1 MTQATARRR
10 RALSLAVVL
19 AVVALAGVAGCAPNR
34 LLHQQ
39 ANPEYVGKPFKRVL
53 VVAVTKENVL
63 GRVYEDRMV
72 ALLGQRGIKGVPAYA
87 SLGTAGAVDE
97 ATLRGV
103 IAKTGVDGMLITRT
117 TSVDESTVTTPGY
130 TVAVGYGWGGL
141 YGYYSGVW
149 QTTYVPARTTA
160 VGPTRTVSETRL
172 FDTKSGTL
180 AWSGMIGTTDR
191 DGESDTTSSVQQYAG
206 IVFDAMARDGII

>member
-1 MTQATARRR
+1 MIQATVRRR
-10 RALSLAVVL
+10 RALSF
-19 AVVALAGVAGCAPNR
+19 AVVALAFVAGCAPIR
-34 LLHQQ
+34 LLYQH

-53 VVAVTKENVL
+53 VVAVTNENVL

-130 TVAVGYGWGGL
+130 TVTVGYGWGGF
-141 YGYYSGVW
+141 YNYYSGVW
-149 QTTYVPARTTA
+149 QTTYVPPQTTV

-172 FDTKSGTL
+172 FDAKSGAL

-191 DGESDTTSSVQQYAG
+191 DGESDSAASVQQYAG

>member
-1 MTQATARRR
+1 MTQATLRWL
-10 RALSLAVVL
+10 RAASLA
-19 AVVALAGVAGCAPNR
+19 AAALAGAAGCASNQ

-72 ALLGQRGIKGVPAYA
+72 ALLAQRGIKGVPAYA
-87 SLGTAGAVDE
+87 SLGIAGAVDE

-117 TSVDESTVTTPGY
+117 TSVDERTVTTPGY
-130 TVAVGYGWGGL
+130 TVAVGYGWGGF
-141 YGYYSGVW
+141 YGYYTGAW
-149 QTTYVPARTTA
+149 QTSYVPPQTTA

-172 FDTKSGTL
+172 FDAKSGAL

-191 DGESDTTSSVQQYAG
+191 DGESDSAASVNQYAG

>member
-1 MTQATARRR
+1 MTQATVRRL
-10 RALSLAVVL
+10 RAFSLV
-19 AVVALAGVAGCAPNR
+19 VVALVLVAGCAPNR
-34 LLHQQ
+34 LLYQH

-72 ALLGQRGIKGVPAYA
+72 ALLGQRGIKGVPGYA

-97 ATLRGV
+97 ATLRSV
-103 IAKTGVDGMLITRT
+103 IAKTGVDAMLITRT

-130 TVAVGYGWGGL
+130 TVAVGYGWGGF

-149 QTTYVPARTTA
+149 QTTYVPPQTTVA
-160 VGPTRTVSETRL
+160 GPTRTVSETRL
-172 FDTKSGTL
+172 FDAKSGTL
-180 AWSGMIGTTDR
+180 AWNGMIGTTDR
-191 DGESDTTSSVQQYAG
+191 DGASDTAASVQQYAD
-206 IVFDAMARDGII
+206 IVFDAMSRDGII

>member
-34 LLHQQ
+34 LLHQH

-97 ATLRGV
+97 ATAGHADRA
-103 IAKTGVDGMLITRT
+103 I
-117 TSVDESTVTTPGY
+117 
-130 TVAVGYGWGGL
+130 
-141 YGYYSGVW
+141 
-149 QTTYVPARTTA
+149 ARTLVMSMSTA
-160 VGPTRTVSETRL
+160 TV
-172 FDTKSGTL
+172 F
-180 AWSGMIGTTDR
+180 WPPSGMIT
-191 DGESDTTSSVQQYAG
+191 
-206 IVFDAMARDGII
+206 

>member
-1 MTQATARRR
+1 MTQATVRHL
-10 RALSLAVVL
+10 RALSLAV
-19 AVVALAGVAGCAPNR
+19 AALALMAGCAPNR
-34 LLHQQ
+34 LLHQH

-63 GRVYEDRMV
+63 GRVYEDRLV

-87 SLGTAGAVDE
+87 SLGTTGAVNE
-97 ATLRGV
+97 ATLRRV
-103 IAKTGVDGMLITRT
+103 IAETGVEGVLITRT
-117 TSVDESTVTTPGY
+117 TSVDERTVTTPGY
-130 TVAVGYGWGGL
+130 TVSVGYGWSGF

-149 QTTYVPARTTA
+149 QTSYVPPQTTA

-172 FDTKSGTL
+172 YDAKSGTL

-191 DGESDTTSSVQQYAG
+191 DGESDSAASVQQYAG
-206 IVFDAMARDGII
+206 IVFDALARDGII

>member
-1 MTQATARRR
+1 MTHATARRLR
-10 RALSLAVVL
+10 SLSF
-19 AVVALAGVAGCAPNR
+19 AVVALASVASCAPNR
-34 LLHQQ
+34 LLQQ
-39 ANPEYVGKPFKRVL
+39 RANPEYVGKPFKRVL
-53 VVAVTKENVL
+53 VVAVTQENVL

-117 TSVDESTVTTPGY
+117 TSVDEATVTSPGY
-130 TVAVGYGWGGL
+130 TVTVGYGWGGF
-141 YGYYSGVW
+141 YGYYAGVW
-149 QTTYVPARTTA
+149 QTSYVPPQTTA

-172 FDTKSGTL
+172 FDARTGAL

-191 DGESDTTSSVQQYAG
+191 DGESDSAASVNQYAG
-206 IVFDAMARDGII
+206 IVFDAMSRDGII

>member
-1 MTQATARRR
+1 MSHAPVRRL
-10 RALSLAVVL
+10 RALALAL
-19 AVVALAGVAGCAPNR
+19 AVVALALVASCAPNR
-34 LLHQQ
+34 LLRQH

-53 VVAVTKENVL
+53 VVAVTRENVL

-72 ALLGQRGIKGVPAYA
+72 ALLGQRGITGVPAYA

-130 TVAVGYGWGGL
+130 TVTVGIGTGWGGF
-141 YGYYSGVW
+141 YNYYSGVW
-149 QTTYVPARTTA
+149 QTSYVPPQTTV

-172 FDTKSGTL
+172 FDAKSGAL

-191 DGESDTTSSVQQYAG
+191 DGESDSAASVQQYAG
-206 IVFDAMARDGII
+206 IVFDAMSRDGII

>member
-1 MTQATARRR
+1 MPQSTVRCL
-10 RALSLAVVL
+10 RALSV
-19 AVVALAGVAGCAPNR
+19 AVVALAFAAGCAPNR

-72 ALLGQRGIKGVPAYA
+72 ALLGERGIKGVPAYA
-87 SLGTAGAVDE
+87 SLGSAGAVDE
-97 ATLRGV
+97 ATLRGA
-103 IAKTGVDGMLITRT
+103 IAKTGADGVLITRT

-130 TVAVGYGWGGL
+130 TVSVGYGWGGF
-141 YGYYSGVW
+141 YGYYSGAW
-149 QTTYVPARTTA
+149 QTSYVPPQTTV

-172 FDTKSGTL
+172 FDAKSGTL
-180 AWSGMIGTTDR
+180 AWSCMIGTTDR
-191 DGESDTTSSVQQYAG
+191 DGESDSAASVQQYAG